1 MLVTAAAQVAIALGI
16 HRIASPFPPV
26 VTGTIILVIGL
37 GLLPSGVN
45 LAAGGAPVTL
55 AVAGLVLVL
64 VLTVVLDQFCRG
76 LLCTVSVLIA
86 VVVGY
91 LVSIPLGLLDPSG
104 VGDRPVVAVPTPFE
118 FGVSFQLVAVLS
130 MAVVGVVN
138 TVDSVGTVHAVTE
151 GGAGRPATVRELRG
165 DRRQRIELRRHAE
178 PPAAVRE
185 EFTRAARTAPTATRA
200 DSSASGHM

>member
-1 MLVTAAAQVAIALGI
+1 VLVTAAAQVAIALGI
-16 HRIASPFPPV
+16 HRIASPLPPV

-45 LAAGGAPVTL
+45 LAAGGVGSPDFGAPVTL
-55 AVAGLVLVL
+55 AVAGLLLVLVL

-165 DRRQRIELRRHAE
+165 DRR
-178 PPAAVRE
+178 
-185 EFTRAARTAPTATRA
+185 
-200 DSSASGHM
+200 

>member
-1 MLVTAAAQVAIALGI
+1 VLVTAAAQVAIALGI

-26 VTGTIILVIGL
+26 VTGTIILVIDL

-45 LAAGGAPVTL
+45 LAAGGVGSPDFGAPVTL
-55 AVAGLVLVL
+55 AVARLVL
-64 VLTVVLDQFCRG
+64 VLTVVFDQFCRG
-76 LLCTVSVLIA
+76 LLCTASVLIA

-91 LVSIPLGLLDPSG
+91 PVSIPLGMLDPSG

-165 DRRQRIELRRHAE
+165 DRR
-178 PPAAVRE
+178 
-185 EFTRAARTAPTATRA
+185 
-200 DSSASGHM
+200 

>member
-1 MLVTAAAQVAIALGI
+1 VLVTAAAQVAIALGI

-26 VTGTIILVIGL
+26 VTGTIILVIDL

-45 LAAGGAPVTL
+45 LAAGGVGSPDFGAPVNL

-64 VLTVVLDQFCRG
+64 TVVLNQFRRG
-76 LLCTVSVLIA
+76 LLCTASVLIA

-91 LVSIPLGLLDPSG
+91 PVSIPLGMLDPSG

-165 DRRQRIELRRHAE
+165 DRR
-178 PPAAVRE
+178 
-185 EFTRAARTAPTATRA
+185 
-200 DSSASGHM
+200 

>member
-1 MLVTAAAQVAIALGI
+1 M
-16 HRIASPFPPV
+16 
-26 VTGTIILVIGL
+26 
-37 GLLPSGVN
+37 
-45 LAAGGAPVTL
+45 
-55 AVAGLVLVL
+55 LVL

-76 LLCTVSVLIA
+76 LLCTASVLIA

-151 GGAGRPATVRELRG
+151 GGAGRPATLRELRG
-165 DRRQRIELRRHAE
+165 DRR
-178 PPAAVRE
+178 
-185 EFTRAARTAPTATRA
+185 
-200 DSSASGHM
+200 

>member
-1 MLVTAAAQVAIALGI
+1 VLVTAAAQVAIALGI

-37 GLLPSGVN
+37 GLLPSGVD
-45 LAAGGAPVTL
+45 LAAGGVGSPDFGAPVTL
-55 AVAGLVLVL
+55 AVARLVL
-64 VLTVVLDQFCRG
+64 VLTVVFDQFCRG
-76 LLCTVSVLIA
+76 LLCTASVLIA

-91 LVSIPLGLLDPSG
+91 LVSIPLGMLDPSG

-165 DRRQRIELRRHAE
+165 DRR
-178 PPAAVRE
+178 
-185 EFTRAARTAPTATRA
+185 
-200 DSSASGHM
+200 